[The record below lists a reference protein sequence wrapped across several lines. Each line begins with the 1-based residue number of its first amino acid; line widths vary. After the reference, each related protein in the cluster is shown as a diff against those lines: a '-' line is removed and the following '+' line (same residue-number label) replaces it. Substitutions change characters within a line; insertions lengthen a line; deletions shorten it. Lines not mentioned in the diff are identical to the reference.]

1 MEQFVQAARICR
13 EARLDGV
20 QIHNAHGYLL
30 SNFLN
35 PGENH
40 RTDEY
45 GGSLE
50 NRFRLPGRILAAR
63 EGIALPLIPV
73 GGVFSRTAAEQVLA
87 AGFPFVS
94 FGRSL
99 ICQPDFIARM
109 REGIQEESACM
120 ACCGCYTVYRRCPM
134 RCVRHTVPL
143 PQLEKIFGPY
153 REI

>member
-1 MEQFVQAARICR
+1 MEISGVDFSARPGAKEPFYLQ
-13 EARLDGV
+13 EA
-20 QIHNAHGYLL
+20 
-30 SNFLN
+30 
-35 PGENH
+35 
-40 RTDEY
+40 
-45 GGSLE
+45 
-50 NRFRLPGRILAAR
+50 LAAR

-73 GGVFSRTAAEQVLA
+73 GGVFSRTAAEQVLE

-94 FGRSL
+94 FSRSL

-109 REGIQEESACM
+109 REGLQEESACT
-120 ACCGCYTVYRRCPM
+120 ACCGCYTVYRRRPM